1 MVSRALLIAATI
13 LAVLAGA
20 SSAQIPDKA
29 PDKAR
34 IAAAKQMMELAGSA
48 AQFDQVMPLMSQQM
62 SQAFKN
68 IAPGSATEIDDVFR
82 QLVPR
87 FVARKGELLD
97 QIAAL
102 YATEMTL
109 DELNAIV
116 AFYKSPAGLKFASV
130 QPKILRESM
139 TLGQR
144 WGQRIGAEFADEA
157 RRELKKRGIDL

>member
-1 MVSRALLIAATI
+1 MTYRALLIAVTMLTALSGVART
-13 LAVLAGA
+13 
-20 SSAQIPDKA
+20 QA
-29 PDKAR
+29 PDASR
-34 IAAAKQMMELAGSA
+34 IAAAKQMMEVAGSA

-68 IAPGSATEIDDVFR
+68 IAPGNATEIDDVFR
-82 QLVPR
+82 QLVPK
-87 FVARKGELLD
+87 FIERKGELLD

-116 AFYKSPAGLKFASV
+116 AFYKSPAGVKFAAV
-130 QPKILRESM
+130 QPKILRDSM
-139 TLGQR
+139 ALGQR
-144 WGQRIGAEFADEA
+144 WGQKIGAEFADEA

>member
-1 MVSRALLIAATI
+1 MTYRALLIAITM
-13 LAVLAGA
+13 LAALPGVAR
-20 SSAQIPDKA
+20 AQA
-29 PDKAR
+29 PDASR
-34 IAAAKQMMELAGSA
+34 IAAAKQMMEVAGAA

-68 IAPGSATEIDDVFR
+68 IAPGNATEIDDVFR
-82 QLVPR
+82 QLVPK
-87 FVARKGELLD
+87 FIERKGELLD
-97 QIAAL
+97 QIATL
-102 YATEMTL
+102 YAAEMTL

-116 AFYKSPAGLKFASV
+116 AFYKSPAGVKFASV

-144 WGQRIGAEFADEA
+144 WGQKIGAELADEV

>member
-1 MVSRALLIAATI
+1 MIRRALFVAVMMLAALSGT
-13 LAVLAGA
+13 
-20 SSAQIPDKA
+20 SSAQA

-34 IAAAKQMMELAGSA
+34 LAAAKQMMEMAGSA

-68 IAPGSATEIDDVFR
+68 LAPGSATEIDDVFR

-116 AFYKSPAGLKFASV
+116 AFYKSPAGEKFASV

-139 TLGQR
+139 ALGQR
-144 WGQRIGAEFADEA
+144 WGQRIGAEFAEEA

>member
-1 MVSRALLIAATI
+1 MIRRALFIAAMM
-13 LAVLAGA
+13 LAALSST
-20 SSAQIPDKA
+20 SSAQA

-34 IAAAKQMMELAGSA
+34 LAAAKQMMEMAGSA

-68 IAPGSATEIDDVFR
+68 LAPGSATEIDDVFR

-97 QIAAL
+97 QIATL

-116 AFYKSPAGLKFASV
+116 AFYKSPAGEKFASV

-139 TLGQR
+139 ALGQR
-144 WGQRIGAEFADEA
+144 WGQRIGAEFAEEA

>member
-1 MVSRALLIAATI
+1 MIRRALFVAVMMLAALSGT
-13 LAVLAGA
+13 
-20 SSAQIPDKA
+20 SSAQA

-34 IAAAKQMMELAGSA
+34 LAAAKQMMEMAGSA

-68 IAPGSATEIDDVFR
+68 LAPGSATEIDDVFR

-116 AFYKSPAGLKFASV
+116 AFYKSPAGEKFSSV

-139 TLGQR
+139 ALGQR
-144 WGQRIGAEFADEA
+144 WGQRIGAEFAEEA

>member
-1 MVSRALLIAATI
+1 MIHRALFIAVT
-13 LAVLAGA
+13 VLAALSGV
-20 SSAQIPDKA
+20 SSAQTPDTT
-29 PDKAR
+29 R
-34 IAAAKQMMELAGSA
+34 IAAAKQMMELAGSG

-68 IAPGSATEIDDVFR
+68 LAPGSATEIDDVFR
-82 QLVPR
+82 QLVPK
-87 FVARKGELLD
+87 FIARKSELLD

-116 AFYKSPAGLKFASV
+116 AFYKSPAGAKFSSV
-130 QPKILRESM
+130 QPKILRGSM
-139 TLGQR
+139 ALGQR
-144 WGQRIGAEFADEA
+144 WGQKIGEELADEV

>member
-1 MVSRALLIAATI
+1 MTYRALCIAVTI
-13 LAVLAGA
+13 LAALSGV
-20 SSAQIPDKA
+20 SNAQA
-29 PDKAR
+29 PDAAR
-34 IAAAKQMMELAGSA
+34 IAAAKQMMEVAGSA

-62 SQAFKN
+62 SQTFKN
-68 IAPGSATEIDDVFR
+68 LAPGNANEIDDVFR

-87 FVARKGELLD
+87 FIERKGELLD

-102 YATEMTL
+102 YAAEMTL

-116 AFYKSPAGLKFASV
+116 AFYKSPVGVKFASI

-144 WGQRIGAEFADEA
+144 WGQRIGTELAEEA

>member
-1 MVSRALLIAATI
+1 MIRRALFVAVMMLAALSGT
-13 LAVLAGA
+13 
-20 SSAQIPDKA
+20 SSAQA

-34 IAAAKQMMELAGSA
+34 LAAAKQMMEMAGSA

-68 IAPGSATEIDDVFR
+68 LAPGSATEIDDVFR

-97 QIAAL
+97 QIATL

-116 AFYKSPAGLKFASV
+116 AFYKSPAGEKFASV

-139 TLGQR
+139 ALGQR
-144 WGQRIGAEFADEA
+144 WGQRIGAEFAEEA

>member
-1 MVSRALLIAATI
+1 MISRALLIAATI
-13 LAVLAGA
+13 LAALAGA
-20 SSAQIPDKA
+20 SSAQA

-34 IAAAKQMMELAGSA
+34 IAAAKQMMQMAGSA

-139 TLGQR
+139 ALGQA
-144 WGQRIGAEFADEA
+144 WGQRIGAEFAEEA

>member
-1 MVSRALLIAATI
+1 MLAALSGT
-13 LAVLAGA
+13 
-20 SSAQIPDKA
+20 SSAQA

-34 IAAAKQMMELAGSA
+34 LAAAKQMMEMAGSA

-68 IAPGSATEIDDVFR
+68 LAPGSATEIDDVFR

-116 AFYKSPAGLKFASV
+116 AFYKSPAGEKFSSV

-139 TLGQR
+139 ALGQR
-144 WGQRIGAEFADEA
+144 WGQRIGAEFAEEA

>member
-1 MVSRALLIAATI
+1 MMRRALFIAVMM
-13 LAVLAGA
+13 LAALSGT
-20 SSAQIPDKA
+20 SSAQA

-34 IAAAKQMMELAGSA
+34 LAAAKQMMGMAGSA

-68 IAPGSATEIDDVFR
+68 LAPGSATEIDDVFR

-116 AFYKSPAGLKFASV
+116 AFYKSPAGEKFASV

-139 TLGQR
+139 ALGQR
-144 WGQRIGAEFADEA
+144 WGQRSAPSSQ
-157 RRELKKRGIDL
+157 RKRAGS

>member
-1 MVSRALLIAATI
+1 MTYRALLIVVTMLAA
-13 LAVLAGA
+13 LAALPGM
-20 SSAQIPDKA
+20 SSAQA
-29 PDKAR
+29 PDPAR
-34 IAAAKQMMELAGSA
+34 IAAAKQMMEVAGSV

-82 QLVPR
+82 QLVPK
-87 FVARKGELLD
+87 FIERKGELLD

-102 YATEMTL
+102 YAAEMTL

-116 AFYKSPAGLKFASV
+116 AFYKSPAGVKFAAV
-130 QPKILRESM
+130 QPKILRDSM
-139 TLGQR
+139 ALGQR
-144 WGQRIGAEFADEA
+144 WGQKIGAEFADEA

>member
-1 MVSRALLIAATI
+1 MIHRALFIAVMM
-13 LAVLAGA
+13 LAALAGT
-20 SSAQIPDKA
+20 SSAQA

-34 IAAAKQMMELAGSA
+34 IAAAKQMMKVAGSA

-68 IAPGSATEIDDVFR
+68 LAPGSATEIDEVFR

-87 FVARKGELLD
+87 FVARKGELID

-139 TLGQR
+139 TLGQQ
-144 WGQRIGAEFADEA
+144 WGQRIGAEFAEEA

>member
-20 SSAQIPDKA
+20 SSAQA

-34 IAAAKQMMELAGSA
+34 VAAAKQMMELAGSA

-68 IAPGSATEIDDVFR
+68 LAPGSATEIDDVFR

-97 QIAAL
+97 QIAGL

-139 TLGQR
+139 ALGQQ
-144 WGQRIGAEFADEA
+144 WGQKIGAEFADEA

>member
-1 MVSRALLIAATI
+1 MIHRALFIAVVM
-13 LAVLAGA
+13 LAALTGV
-20 SSAQIPDKA
+20 SSAQT

-34 IAAAKQMMELAGSA
+34 IAAAKQMMTMAGSA

-68 IAPGSATEIDDVFR
+68 LAPGSAAEIDDVFR
-82 QLVPR
+82 QLVPK
-87 FVARKGELLD
+87 FIERKGELLD
-97 QIAAL
+97 QIATL

-116 AFYKSPAGLKFASV
+116 AFYKSPAGEKFASI

-139 TLGQR
+139 ALGQR
-144 WGQRIGAEFADEA
+144 WGQRIGAEFAEEA

>member
-1 MVSRALLIAATI
+1 MNHRALFIAVTM
-13 LAVLAGA
+13 LASLAALPGT
-20 SSAQIPDKA
+20 SSAQA

-116 AFYKSPAGLKFASV
+116 AFYQSPAGLKFASV
-130 QPKILRESM
+130 QPKILRDFM
-139 TLGQR
+139 ALGQR
-144 WGQRIGAEFADEA
+144 WGQKIGAEFADEA

>member
-1 MVSRALLIAATI
+1 MIHRALFIAVTI
-13 LAVLAGA
+13 FAAVAASPGT
-20 SSAQIPDKA
+20 SSAQA
-29 PDKAR
+29 PDATR
-34 IAAAKQMMELAGSA
+34 TAAAKQMMELAGSA

-68 IAPGSATEIDDVFR
+68 IAPGNAAEIDDVFR

-116 AFYKSPAGLKFASV
+116 AFYKSPAGVKFASV
-130 QPKILRESM
+130 QPKILRDSIA
-139 TLGQR
+139 LGQR
-144 WGQRIGAEFADEA
+144 WGQRIGAEFAEEA